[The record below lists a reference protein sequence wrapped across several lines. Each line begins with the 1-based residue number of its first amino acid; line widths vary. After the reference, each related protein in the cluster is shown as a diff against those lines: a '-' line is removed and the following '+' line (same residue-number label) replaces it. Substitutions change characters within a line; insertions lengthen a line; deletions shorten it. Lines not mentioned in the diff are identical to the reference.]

1 MTSALSQLSLF
12 ALLFFTEAARA
23 LRRNKLRSFLASLAI
38 TIGIAALVC
47 VVALGRAASLVAEQ
61 TLLNLGDNLIQ
72 VEAGSRSSNGVRT
85 GSHGTTTLTAAD
97 AQAILE
103 EVPLVTRVTPNVD
116 SSAQVIF
123 RGRNWRTRI
132 RGVSP
137 DYLDI
142 KRWPVSQGAPFT
154 DEDVR
159 ATTSV
164 CLVGQTVVEHLFGNE
179 DPVGQIVRINA
190 QLFRVAGVLGKKG
203 QSATGQDQDDALLM
217 PWTSAQSKVIGA
229 RQTYVDDIFASAG
242 APELVNPA
250 IEQITALLRQRHH
263 IPAEQGDDFNLRRQ
277 DEFIKA
283 QIETSHTLESLL
295 TAIACISLLVGGV
308 GVMNIMLVSV
318 AERTREIGLRLAVGA
333 TEALV
338 QLQFL
343 GEAVLLALIGGSS
356 GAALGI
362 GCALLLGAT
371 VGWPIVIP
379 AEAVLI
385 ALAFSGVIGLVCGFY
400 PARVASRLNPIEALR
415 HE

>member
-1 MTSALSQLSLF
+1 
-12 ALLFFTEAARA
+12 
-23 LRRNKLRSFLASLAI
+23 
-38 TIGIAALVC
+38 
-47 VVALGRAASLVAEQ
+47 
-61 TLLNLGDNLIQ
+61 
-72 VEAGSRSSNGVRT
+72 
-85 GSHGTTTLTAAD
+85 
-97 AQAILE
+97 
-103 EVPLVTRVTPNVD
+103 
-116 SSAQVIF
+116 
-123 RGRNWRTRI
+123 
-132 RGVSP
+132 
-137 DYLDI
+137 
-142 KRWPVSQGAPFT
+142 
-154 DEDVR
+154 
-159 ATTSV
+159 
-164 CLVGQTVVEHLFGNE
+164 
-179 DPVGQIVRINA
+179 
-190 QLFRVAGVLGKKG
+190 VLGKKG

-229 RQTYVDDIFASAG
+229 RQTFVDDIFASAS

-263 IPAEQGDDFNLRRQ
+263 LPAELGDDFNLRRQ

-318 AERTREIGLRLAVGA
+318 AERTREIGLRLAIGA

-343 GEAVLLALIGGSS
+343 GEAVLLALIGGCA

-385 ALAFSGVIGLVCGFY
+385 ALAFSGVIGLVCDSIRRESPRG
-400 PARVASRLNPIEALR
+400 
-415 HE
+415 